1 MCALRW
7 RDVDLA
13 SGRIT
18 VRASK
23 TDAGMRRVDLLPVLR
38 DELLAHKAGAPD
50 IGPDALVFSSQTG
63 GGRDKDTVRN
73 RVLQP
78 AVQRGNENLTDRGDL
93 PLPERLTLHGL
104 RHTFASLL
112 VALGEDPRYVMG
124 QLGHTDP
131 AFTLRLYT
139 HTMRRE
145 DGERSRLRAL
155 VDGVRWAPAGTSL
168 EIERQRA
175 TQAQRRRK
183 QKTPPEQGFPST
195 RPAGFEPAASCSGGK
210 RSIH

>member
-1 MCALRW
+1 
-7 RDVDLA
+7 
-13 SGRIT
+13 
-18 VRASK
+18 
-23 TDAGMRRVDLLPVLR
+23 MRRVDMLPALR
-38 DELLAHKAGAPD
+38 DELVAHKTTGLDIRPD
-50 IGPDALVFSSQTG
+50 VLVFASATG

-78 AVQRGNENLTDRGDL
+78 AIAEANETLTNRGDL

-104 RHTFASLL
+104 RHTFVSLL

-145 DGERSRLRAL
+145 DPERARLRAL
-155 VDGVRWAPAGTSL
+155 VDGEAWAPAGTSL
-168 EIERQRA
+168 KIERQRA
-175 TQAQRRRK
+175 RTTVGPKKR
-183 QKTPPEQGFPST
+183 KTPPKQGFPKA
-195 RPAGFEPAASCSGGK
+195 RPAGFEPAASCSGGAA
-210 RSIH
+210 SASQEDETEQGNVGDSADEQWEQIEGD